1 MLCNNPEEHVSQ
13 LLHIICGEE
22 SNTNT
27 ENWWNNNDE
36 KESM

>member
-1 MLCNNPEEHVSQ
+1 MDPNYYTSSVVD
-13 LLHIICGEE
+13 E
-22 SNTNT
+22 SNVNT